1 MNARVAEIKIARAVP
16 VESLKL
22 HPRNPRTH
30 AEPGS
35 PIWEILR
42 RSLEHAYFVSRS
54 HAKVIAL
61 PTASGDHFVIEGS
74 ANLRSSDNT
83 EQMVI
88 FNDAEKLA
96 WHRQWMAQL
105 TPHANG

>member
-42 RSLEHAYFVSRS
+42 RSLEHAYFE
-54 HAKVIAL
+54 
-61 PTASGDHFVIEGS
+61 P
-74 ANLRSSDNT
+74 
-83 EQMVI
+83 
-88 FNDAEKLA
+88 LA

-105 TPHANG
+105 TPQAHG